1 MMSRSEQGLERL
13 GRRFR
18 GWLPVL
24 ECAGS
29 ASFARWQADRLI
41 NCVIGK
47 IVSLYYLQDLS
58 VWTDSSCRERSALSP
73 SRSRPRN
80 MKI

>member
-13 GRRFR
+13 GRRVP

-41 NCVIGK
+41 NWDDWKDCEPLLVTGSICIG
-47 IVSLYYLQDLS
+47 
-58 VWTDSSCRERSALSP
+58 
-73 SRSRPRN
+73 
-80 MKI
+80 